1 MGKSKNKVVDLKPE
15 NISEEHLEKLQGIVQ
30 ALNKLHY
37 EMGVMEMKKLNI
49 SKTIGEG
56 NDALQDFRKVLVE
69 KYGKH
74 DIDVSSGEIKYKS
87 DDEPSDS

>member
-15 NISEEHLEKLQGIVQ
+15 NISEEHLEKLQGIVK

-49 SKTIGEG
+49 SKTIREG
-56 NDALQDFRKVLVE
+56 NDALQDFREVLVK

-74 DIDVSSGEIKYKS
+74 DIDVSNGEIKYKS